1 MKVAMQRVGLEL
13 GKSVAKECVNAL
25 VNYGVDQ
32 LLMKNIEKEIAAK
45 VTEKVIQSLMRS
57 SLVQAACALDVK
69 NKNNHWQNLLLRE
82 GMNLLAEKKDHK
94 VLYAL
99 KEVAKG
105 VASNKIAGAN
115 AVFQSVAML
124 KALNEVLNMTDD
136 FLASFHKKLEKDY
149 EKKIKSEQASQQEE
163 ETQQQQVHQQISI
176 APPPIDTANLEA
188 PIIKIQE
195 DYKSDLRDY
204 YYGAPSNAN
213 NLCGS
218 FSSAIT
224 SRITNKIQ
232 GDIIRPATGALVNM
246 GIDKMLEK
254 VGRTVQKQ
262 EKDFCREGAP
272 YYHTNKVW

>member
-32 LLMKNIEKEIAAK
+32 LLMKNIEKEIAAR
-45 VTEKVIQSLMRS
+45 VTEKVIQSLMQS

-188 PIIKIQE
+188 PIIKIKRTTRVIYATTTMGPLLTPTTCVALSVAQLPVASLTK
-195 DYKSDLRDY
+195 YKGISSDPLPGHWSIWASTR
-204 YYGAPSNAN
+204 
-213 NLCGS
+213 C
-218 FSSAIT
+218 
-224 SRITNKIQ
+224 
-232 GDIIRPATGALVNM
+232 
-246 GIDKMLEK
+246 
-254 VGRTVQKQ
+254 
-262 EKDFCREGAP
+262 
-272 YYHTNKVW
+272 